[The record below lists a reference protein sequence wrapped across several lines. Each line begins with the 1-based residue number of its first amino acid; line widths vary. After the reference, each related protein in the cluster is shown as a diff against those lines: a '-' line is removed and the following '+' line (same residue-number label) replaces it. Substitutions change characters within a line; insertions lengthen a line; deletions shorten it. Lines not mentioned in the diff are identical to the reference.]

1 METPE
6 FSPGPVVRK
15 TGRLYNDPEKEKKKI
30 KLIIDGREVEAC
42 EGMNIL
48 EAAYAAGIEIPS
60 LCYLRHIN
68 EIGACRVCLVE
79 VEKNGARTLQASCVY
94 PVTEGLV
101 VHTSSPRVRRVR
113 KTIVELLLSDHH
125 RECTTCIR
133 NLNCE
138 LQNIADN
145 LGIRN
150 IKYTGEMKALPVQNK
165 NSFIVRD
172 YNKCIKCR
180 RCEAIC
186 SKVQEVNVYSAIN
199 RGYDTVI
206 APAFM
211 QDLSQVACITCG
223 QCVIACPTASLTEK
237 ECVDSVWEA
246 LEDPD
251 KYVVVQTAPSI
262 QVTLGEVFGYPVG
275 TVVTGKLVAVLRR
288 LGFDKVFS
296 TDFTADLTIM
306 EEAHE
311 LLERLEEGRRLP
323 LLSSCSPGWV
333 KFAEHFY
340 PEFLENLSTCKSPHE
355 MFGALTKTYFAEK
368 EGLDPEK
375 IVVVAIMPCTAKKF
389 EASRPEMGTGN
400 YKDVDWVLTTREL
413 ARMIRQA
420 GINFRNLPD
429 EDYDT
434 PMGIASGAG
443 AIFGSTGGV
452 VEAAVRTAYYL
463 TSGQELDILNY
474 EELRGFSGLKEAWVE
489 LKGRRIKVAIAHG
502 TGNARILMER
512 LKAGEKFDYAE
523 IMACPGGCVGGGGQ
537 PIFGTREHKEIS
549 LDYRHNRADALD
561 RIDYSRELRRAHEN
575 PAVKKIYEDFLGHP
589 LSDISKKLLH
599 TYYNPRGTLPGFD
612 RGGTK
617 GGYAGHIEGNMP
629 PRASRDMQDKYPAK
643 NHPAV

>member
-1 METPE
+1 
-6 FSPGPVVRK
+6 VVRS
-15 TGRLYNDPEKEKKKI
+15 TGQLYDNPEKKVEKI
-30 KLIIDGREVEAC
+30 RLIIDGREVEA
-42 EGMNIL
+42 EKGMSVL
-48 EAAYAAGIEIPS
+48 EAARLAGIEIPS
-60 LCYLRHIN
+60 LCYLRRIN
-68 EIGACRVCLVE
+68 EIGSCRVCLVE
-79 VEKNGARTLQASCVY
+79 IEMKGTRTLQASCVY
-94 PVTEGLV
+94 PVSGGLV
-101 VHTSSPRVRRVR
+101 VYTNTPRARRVR
-113 KTIVELLLSDHH
+113 KTMVELLLSDHH

-138 LQNIADN
+138 LQNLTDN

-150 IKYTGEMKALPVQNK
+150 IRYTGEMKMLPVQNK
-165 NSFIVRD
+165 NPFIVRD

-186 SKVQEVNVYSAIN
+186 SKVQEVNVYSALN

-211 QDLSQVACITCG
+211 QDLSRVACITCG

-237 ECVDSVWEA
+237 ECIDSVWEA
-246 LEDPD
+246 LEDPN

-275 TVVTGKLVAVLRR
+275 TVVTGKVVAALRR
-288 LGFDKVFS
+288 LGFDKVFA

-306 EEAHE
+306 EEAYE
-311 LLERLEEGRRLP
+311 LLERLEGRGRLP

-368 EGLDPEK
+368 EGLDPEE
-375 IVVVAIMPCTAKKF
+375 IVVVAVMPCTAKKF
-389 EASRPEMGTGN
+389 EASRPEMGTGKF
-400 YKDVDWVLTTREL
+400 KDVDWVLTTREL

-420 GINFRNLPD
+420 GINFRELPD

-452 VEAAVRTAYYL
+452 IEAAVRTAYYL
-463 TSGQELDILNY
+463 TTGKELDLLDY
-474 EELRGFSGLKEAWVE
+474 EEFRGFSGIKEALVE
-489 LKGRRIKVAIAHG
+489 LKGRTIKVAIAHG
-502 TGNARILMER
+502 TGNARILLDRM
-512 LKAGEKFDYAE
+512 KAGEKFDYVE

-575 PAVKKIYEDFLGHP
+575 PAVKKIYDEFLGHP
-589 LSDISKKLLH
+589 LSEKSKKLLH
-599 TYYNPRGTLPGFD
+599 TCYTPRGKLPGFD
-612 RGGTK
+612 FGGIK
-617 GGYAGHIEGNMP
+617 DLQKPLFI
-629 PRASRDMQDKYPAK
+629 
-643 NHPAV
+643 